1 MILISWLL
9 AAAGV
14 VTTAASPL
22 ELSTKLR
29 EVSQCPTW
37 AFSFT
42 IDGRLKL
49 CLVKKPISYDLRGQS
64 ILNCKTRKK
73 P

>member
-42 IDGRLKL
+42 IDGRLK
-49 CLVKKPISYDLRGQS
+49 
-64 ILNCKTRKK
+64 
-73 P
+73 